1 MWKRVLILLEVVV
14 LFAPATLLL
23 FRGPI
28 GALAALGQSVP
39 SGLVLIVW
47 VALGAVRGYERYQF
61 RRVVRPFVALRLQ
74 VRDGNATPAL
84 RSIWS

>member
-39 SGLVLIVW
+39 SGL
-47 VALGAVRGYERYQF
+47 GANSVGGTRGSS
-61 RRVVRPFVALRLQ
+61 RL
-74 VRDGNATPAL
+74 
-84 RSIWS
+84 